1 MNIKCVQNALA
12 VTRFFN
18 WQLESVIIH
27 ACFVV
32 GWELRSNYDEF
43 SEFCRFYIRIG
54 LGNGIWLRHCIIICI
69 YPYVDVPFRENPN
82 GTLHQLLPRH
92 YPLGRKIRFPRF
104 SCNFHRWKLFFTN
117 LANRYRCAR
126 CTFWTCC
133 MDYLGLVKAF
143 LRFSW
148 DSFIAESKIDTEFVL
163 QFPSLWCHFIGIWS
177 KEKTKLGSINGC
189 QMNFAIFH

>member
-1 MNIKCVQNALA
+1 MS
-12 VTRFFN
+12 
-18 WQLESVIIH
+18 SVDTI
-27 ACFVV
+27 FM
-32 GWELRSNYDEF
+32 
-43 SEFCRFYIRIG
+43 
-54 LGNGIWLRHCIIICI
+54 
-69 YPYVDVPFRENPN
+69 
-82 GTLHQLLPRH
+82 TLHCWPSPPLHLPHLPICRCTFSGKSKW
-92 YPLGRKIRFPRF
+92 YVASASPAALSIGSENQIPKIFMQFP
-104 SCNFHRWKLFFTN
+104 SMETFFTN

-133 MDYLGLVKAF
+133 MDYLSLVKAF

-189 QMNFAIFH
+189 QMDGLDSHICLSSLKLK